1 MWAATVSGTTTS
13 EVKAAE
19 QELCSLCGHSR
30 SQQAPKAS
38 TADLQRQVLCL
49 RKFSALQHVSEDP
62 RGSQAAHAF
71 KANLLYPLASFRAT
85 TATPA
90 SIRHQV
96 APRDL
101 PINQLKSNSEL
112 SVPLGY
118 SMFFVQKYGHLI

>member
-13 EVKAAE
+13 GVKAAE
-19 QELCSLCGHSR
+19 QELCSLCSHSL

-49 RKFSALQHVSEDP
+49 RKFSALHHVSEEP
-62 RGSQAAHAF
+62 RGTQAAHAF
-71 KANLLYPLASFRAT
+71 KANLLYPLESFRAT
-85 TATPA
+85 TTTPV

-96 APRDL
+96 AP
-101 PINQLKSNSEL
+101 INQVKSNLEL

-118 SMFFVQKYGHLI
+118 SMFFV